1 MMVREGFVVCLRVL
15 NNYTPPR
22 KGFNEVST
30 RIVDLHFWDVEDP
43 LNFGSVTKAATK
55 DAAIIGEEMKIKK
68 TKGDLH
74 QFGTRVARAIWPEKR
89 NVQRLGVLIF
99 SVCALLGVSRARDV
113 QKMFLGSTASAP
125 ETQTKLSATVS
136 PALVTTNSTAVQTTE
151 AELAQSGAPNI
162 IDLIAGSET
171 IISGAV
177 KEVTDGFENGIPYT
191 QVTIEVNETLRGQV
205 GEEYTF
211 RQFGLTKPR
220 SMGNGKVYIG
230 TTPEG
235 WSKYEVNEDAMFFL
249 YKPASMTGL
258 QTTTGLGQGKVM
270 FKGGNAISQAGNEGL
285 FENVDVNAG
294 LLNDKDKRLLATK
307 RGAVNA
313 EGFKSF
319 VRRAVNGK
327 WIEGGKMRHAKN

>member
-1 MMVREGFVVCLRVL
+1 
-15 NNYTPPR
+15 
-22 KGFNEVST
+22 
-30 RIVDLHFWDVEDP
+30 
-43 LNFGSVTKAATK
+43 LNFGSVTRAATK

-68 TKGDLH
+68 MKGDLH
-74 QFGTRVARAIWPEKR
+74 KFGTRVAQAIWPEKR
-89 NVQRLGVLIF
+89 NVQRMVVVVL
-99 SVCALLGVSRARDV
+99 SLCALLSVSRARDV
-113 QKMFLGSTASAP
+113 QKLFLGSTKSAP
-125 ETQTKLSATVS
+125 ETQTKLSATAS
-136 PALVTTNSTAVQTTE
+136 PALMTTNSSAVETTQAE
-151 AELAQSGAPNI
+151 ATLSGAPNVV
-162 IDLIAGSET
+162 DLIADSET
-171 IISGAV
+171 IISGAG

-191 QVTIEVNETLRGQV
+191 QVTIEVKETLRGQV
-205 GEEYTF
+205 GDEYTF

-235 WSKYEVNEDAMFFL
+235 WSRYEVNEDAMFFL
-249 YKPASMTGL
+249 YKPAPMTGL

-313 EGFKSF
+313 EGFTSF

-327 WIEGGKMRHAKN
+327 WIEGGKLRHAKN

>member
-1 MMVREGFVVCLRVL
+1 
-15 NNYTPPR
+15 
-22 KGFNEVST
+22 
-30 RIVDLHFWDVEDP
+30 
-43 LNFGSVTKAATK
+43 LNFGSVSEAATK
-55 DAAIIGEEMKIKK
+55 DAAIIGEEMKMKK
-68 TKGDLH
+68 MKGASH

-89 NVQRLGVLIF
+89 SVQRL
-99 SVCALLGVSRARDV
+99 SVVILSLCALLGVSRARDV
-113 QKMFLGSTASAP
+113 QKLFLASTKSAP
-125 ETQTKLSATVS
+125 ETQTKLSATAS
-136 PALVTTNSTAVQTTE
+136 PVLATNSIAVQTTE

-162 IDLIAGSET
+162 VDLIADSQT

-191 QVTIEVNETLRGQV
+191 QVTIEVKETLRGQV
-205 GEEYTF
+205 GDEYTF

-235 WSKYEVNEDAMFFL
+235 WSRYEVNEDAMFFL

-270 FKGGNAISQAGNEGL
+270 FKGGNAISQAGNERL

-294 LLNDKDKRLLATK
+294 LLNDKDRRLLVTK

-313 EGFKSF
+313 ESFKSF

-327 WIEGGKMRHAKN
+327 WIEGGKLRHAKN

>member
-1 MMVREGFVVCLRVL
+1 
-15 NNYTPPR
+15 
-22 KGFNEVST
+22 
-30 RIVDLHFWDVEDP
+30 
-43 LNFGSVTKAATK
+43 
-55 DAAIIGEEMKIKK
+55 MKIKK
-68 TKGDLH
+68 MKGDSH
-74 QFGTRVARAIWPEKR
+74 HFGTRVARAIWPEKR
-89 NVQRLGVLIF
+89 SVQRLGVLVL
-99 SVCALLGVSRARDV
+99 SLCALVGVSRARDV
-113 QKMFLGSTASAP
+113 QKLFLGSTESAP
-125 ETQTKLSATVS
+125 KTQTKLSATAS
-136 PALVTTNSTAVQTTE
+136 PALVTTNSSVAETTAE
-151 AELAQSGAPNI
+151 ATVSGAPNI
-162 IDLIAGSET
+162 VDLIADSET

-191 QVTIEVNETLRGQV
+191 QVTIEVKETLRGQV

-211 RQFGLTKPR
+211 RQFGLTQPR
-220 SMGNGKVYIG
+220 KMENGKVYIG

-235 WSKYEVNEDAMFFL
+235 WSKYEAGEDAMFFL
-249 YKPASMTGL
+249 YKRASMTGL

-327 WIEGGKMRHAKN
+327 WIEGGKLRHAKN

>member
-1 MMVREGFVVCLRVL
+1 
-15 NNYTPPR
+15 
-22 KGFNEVST
+22 
-30 RIVDLHFWDVEDP
+30 
-43 LNFGSVTKAATK
+43 
-55 DAAIIGEEMKIKK
+55 MKIKK
-68 TKGDLH
+68 MKGDLH
-74 QFGTRVARAIWPEKR
+74 QFGTRLAGAIWPEKR
-89 NVQRLGVLIF
+89 SVQRLGVLIF

-113 QKMFLGSTASAP
+113 QKLFLGSTKSAI
-125 ETQTKLSATVS
+125 ETRTKLSATAA
-136 PALVTTNSTAVQTTE
+136 PALVTNSTAVQTTE
-151 AELAQSGAPNI
+151 AELDQSGPPNI
-162 IDLIAGSET
+162 VDLIADSEK
-171 IISGAV
+171 IITGAV

-191 QVTIEVNETLRGQV
+191 QVTIEVKETLRGEV

-211 RQFGLTKPR
+211 RQFGLTQPR
-220 SMGNGKVYIG
+220 KMENGKVYIG

-327 WIEGGKMRHAKN
+327 WIEGGKLRHAKN

>member
-1 MMVREGFVVCLRVL
+1 M
-15 NNYTPPR
+15 
-22 KGFNEVST
+22 
-30 RIVDLHFWDVEDP
+30 
-43 LNFGSVTKAATK
+43 NFGSVSEAATK

-68 TKGDLH
+68 MKGASH
-74 QFGTRVARAIWPEKR
+74 QFGARVARAIWPEKR
-89 NVQRLGVLIF
+89 SVQRIGVVVL
-99 SVCALLGVSRARDV
+99 SLCALLGVSRARDV
-113 QKMFLGSTASAP
+113 QKLFLGSTENAP
-125 ETQTKLSATVS
+125 KTQTKLSATAS
-136 PALVTTNSTAVQTTE
+136 SALVTTNSSVAETTAE
-151 AELAQSGAPNI
+151 ATLNGAPNI
-162 IDLIAGSET
+162 VDLIADSQT

-191 QVTIEVNETLRGQV
+191 QVTIEVKETLRGQV

-211 RQFGLTKPR
+211 RQFGLTQPR
-220 SMGNGKVYIG
+220 KMENGKVYIG

-249 YKPASMTGL
+249 YKPASITGL

-270 FKGGNAISQAGNEGL
+270 FKGGNAISHAGNEGL

-327 WIEGGKMRHAKN
+327 WIEGGKLRHAKN

>member
-1 MMVREGFVVCLRVL
+1 M
-15 NNYTPPR
+15 
-22 KGFNEVST
+22 
-30 RIVDLHFWDVEDP
+30 
-43 LNFGSVTKAATK
+43 

-68 TKGDLH
+68 MKGDLH
-74 QFGTRVARAIWPEKR
+74 QFGTRLAGAIWPEKR
-89 NVQRLGVLIF
+89 SVQRLGVLIF

-113 QKMFLGSTASAP
+113 QKLFLGSTKSAI
-125 ETQTKLSATVS
+125 ETRTKLSATAAPV
-136 PALVTTNSTAVQTTE
+136 TNSTAVQTTE
-151 AELAQSGAPNI
+151 AELDQSGPPNI
-162 IDLIAGSET
+162 VDLIADSEK
-171 IISGAV
+171 IITGAV

-191 QVTIEVNETLRGQV
+191 QVTIEVKETIRGEV

-211 RQFGLTKPR
+211 RQFGLTQPR
-220 SMGNGKVYIG
+220 KMENGKVYIG

-235 WSKYEVNEDAMFFL
+235 WSKYEVNEDAMFFF

-313 EGFKSF
+313 ESFKSF

-327 WIEGGKMRHAKN
+327 WIEGGKMRHVKN

>member
-1 MMVREGFVVCLRVL
+1 
-15 NNYTPPR
+15 
-22 KGFNEVST
+22 
-30 RIVDLHFWDVEDP
+30 
-43 LNFGSVTKAATK
+43 LNFGSVTEAATK
-55 DAAIIGEEMKIKK
+55 DAAIIGEEMRIKK
-68 TKGDLH
+68 MKGDLH
-74 QFGTRVARAIWPEKR
+74 KFGTRVARAIWPEKR
-89 NVQRLGVLIF
+89 SVQRMCVVVL
-99 SVCALLGVSRARDV
+99 SLCALLSVSRARDV
-113 QKMFLGSTASAP
+113 QKLFLGSTKNAP
-125 ETQTKLSATVS
+125 ETQTKLSATGS
-136 PALVTTNSTAVQTTE
+136 PVLATNSTAVQTTE
-151 AELAQSGAPNI
+151 AEMAQSGAPNI
-162 IDLIAGSET
+162 VDLIADSET

-191 QVTIEVNETLRGQV
+191 QVTIEVKETLRGQV

-249 YKPASMTGL
+249 YKPAPMTGL

-313 EGFKSF
+313 EGFMSF

-327 WIEGGKMRHAKN
+327 WIEGGKLRHAKN

>member
-1 MMVREGFVVCLRVL
+1 
-15 NNYTPPR
+15 
-22 KGFNEVST
+22 
-30 RIVDLHFWDVEDP
+30 
-43 LNFGSVTKAATK
+43 
-55 DAAIIGEEMKIKK
+55 
-68 TKGDLH
+68 
-74 QFGTRVARAIWPEKR
+74 
-89 NVQRLGVLIF
+89 VQRLGVLIF

-113 QKMFLGSTASAP
+113 QKLFLGSTKSAP
-125 ETQTKLSATVS
+125 ETQTKLSATAA
-136 PALVTTNSTAVQTTE
+136 PALVTNSTAVQTTE
-151 AELAQSGAPNI
+151 AELDQSGAPNI
-162 IDLIAGSET
+162 VDLIADSEK
-171 IISGAV
+171 IITGAV

-191 QVTIEVNETLRGQV
+191 QVTIEVKETLRGEV

-211 RQFGLTKPR
+211 RQFGLTQPR
-220 SMGNGKVYIG
+220 KMENGKVYIG

-327 WIEGGKMRHAKN
+327 WIEGGKMRHGKN

>member
-1 MMVREGFVVCLRVL
+1 
-15 NNYTPPR
+15 
-22 KGFNEVST
+22 
-30 RIVDLHFWDVEDP
+30 
-43 LNFGSVTKAATK
+43 
-55 DAAIIGEEMKIKK
+55 MKIKK
-68 TKGDLH
+68 MKGASH
-74 QFGTRVARAIWPEKR
+74 QFGARVARAIWPEKR
-89 NVQRLGVLIF
+89 SVQRMGVLVL
-99 SVCALLGVSRARDV
+99 SLCALLGVSRAKDV
-113 QKMFLGSTASAP
+113 QKLFLGATENAP
-125 ETQTKLSATVS
+125 KTQTKLSATAA
-136 PALVTTNSTAVQTTE
+136 PALVTNTAVETTE
-151 AELAQSGAPNI
+151 AESGQNGAPNI
-162 IDLIAGSET
+162 VDLIADSQT

-191 QVTIEVNETLRGQV
+191 QVTIDVKETFRGQV

-211 RQFGLTKPR
+211 RQFGLTQPR
-220 SMGNGKVYIG
+220 KMENGKMYIG

-249 YKPASMTGL
+249 YKPASITGL

-294 LLNDKDKRLLATK
+294 LLNDKDKRLLVTK

-327 WIEGGKMRHAKN
+327 WIEGGKLRHAKN

>member
-1 MMVREGFVVCLRVL
+1 
-15 NNYTPPR
+15 
-22 KGFNEVST
+22 
-30 RIVDLHFWDVEDP
+30 
-43 LNFGSVTKAATK
+43 
-55 DAAIIGEEMKIKK
+55 MKIKK
-68 TKGDLH
+68 MKGDLN

-89 NVQRLGVLIF
+89 NVQRMGVVVL
-99 SVCALLGVSRARDV
+99 SLCALLSVSRAGSV
-113 QKMFLGSTASAP
+113 QKLFLGSTESAP
-125 ETQTKLSATVS
+125 KTETKLSAAAVS
-136 PALVTTNSTAVQTTE
+136 PALVTTTNSSVVETTQAEAAVN
-151 AELAQSGAPNI
+151 GAPNI
-162 IDLIAGSET
+162 VDLIADSEK
-171 IISGAV
+171 IIAGAV

-191 QVTIEVNETLRGQV
+191 QITIEVKETLRGEV

-211 RQFGLTKPR
+211 RQFGLTQPR
-220 SMGNGKVYIG
+220 KMENGKIYIG

-249 YKPASMTGL
+249 YKPASITGL

-327 WIEGGKMRHAKN
+327 WIEGGKMRHGKN

>member
-1 MMVREGFVVCLRVL
+1 
-15 NNYTPPR
+15 
-22 KGFNEVST
+22 
-30 RIVDLHFWDVEDP
+30 
-43 LNFGSVTKAATK
+43 LNFGSVARAATK

-74 QFGTRVARAIWPEKR
+74 QFGTRVARAIWPEKSS
-89 NVQRLGVLIF
+89 VQRLGVLIF

-113 QKMFLGSTASAP
+113 QKLFLGSTENAP
-125 ETQTKLSATVS
+125 KTQTKLSATAA
-136 PALVTTNSTAVQTTE
+136 PALVTNSTAVQTTE
-151 AELAQSGAPNI
+151 AELDQSGAPNI
-162 IDLIAGSET
+162 VDLIADSEK
-171 IISGAV
+171 IITGAV

-191 QVTIEVNETLRGQV
+191 QVTIEVKETLRGEV

-211 RQFGLTKPR
+211 RQFGLTQPR
-220 SMGNGKVYIG
+220 KMENGKVYIG

-285 FENVDVNAG
+285 FENVEVNAG

>member
-1 MMVREGFVVCLRVL
+1 V
-15 NNYTPPR
+15 
-22 KGFNEVST
+22 
-30 RIVDLHFWDVEDP
+30 
-43 LNFGSVTKAATK
+43 NFGPVSEAATM
-55 DAAIIGEEMKIKK
+55 DAAIIGEEMEIKK
-68 TKGDLH
+68 MKRDLH
-74 QFGTRVARAIWPEKR
+74 HFGTRVARAIWPEKR
-89 NVQRLGVLIF
+89 NVQRLGVVMF
-99 SVCALLGVSRARDV
+99 SVCALLGVSRARDI
-113 QKMFLGSTASAP
+113 QKLVLGSSKSAL

-136 PALVTTNSTAVQTTE
+136 PALATTNSSEVKTTAE
-151 AELAQSGAPNI
+151 AALSGAPNI
-162 IDLIAGSET
+162 VDLIADSEK
-171 IISGAV
+171 IITGAV

-191 QVTIEVNETLRGQV
+191 QVTIEVKETLRGEV

-211 RQFGLTKPR
+211 RQFGLTQPR
-220 SMGNGKVYIG
+220 KMENGKMYIG

-313 EGFKSF
+313 EGFQSF

-327 WIEGGKMRHAKN
+327 WIEGGKLRHAKN

>member
-1 MMVREGFVVCLRVL
+1 MNIKDKLKQFGIWVISSISSGLRKKNTQRL
-15 NNYTPPR
+15 
-22 KGFNEVST
+22 GLMILGLGLMFGVSQASALRRAIT
-30 RIVDLHFWDVEDP
+30 GIIGSDSAIPQKTATLKNTEKSTVANPEAPAVSVQTEPTGTVSGVKADAPNIVDLIND
-43 LNFGSVTKAATK
+43 
-55 DAAIIGEEMKIKK
+55 
-68 TKGDLH
+68 
-74 QFGTRVARAIWPEKR
+74 
-89 NVQRLGVLIF
+89 
-99 SVCALLGVSRARDV
+99 
-113 QKMFLGSTASAP
+113 
-125 ETQTKLSATVS
+125 
-136 PALVTTNSTAVQTTE
+136 
-151 AELAQSGAPNI
+151 
-162 IDLIAGSET
+162 SET

-191 QVTIEVNETLRGQV
+191 QVTISVNETLRGQV

-211 RQFGLTKPR
+211 RQFGLTQPR
-220 SMGNGKVYIG
+220 KMENGKVYIG

-235 WSKYEVNEDAMFFL
+235 WSKYETGEDAMFFL
-249 YKPASMTGL
+249 YKPASVTGL

-327 WIEGGKMRHAKN
+327 WIEGGKLRHAKN